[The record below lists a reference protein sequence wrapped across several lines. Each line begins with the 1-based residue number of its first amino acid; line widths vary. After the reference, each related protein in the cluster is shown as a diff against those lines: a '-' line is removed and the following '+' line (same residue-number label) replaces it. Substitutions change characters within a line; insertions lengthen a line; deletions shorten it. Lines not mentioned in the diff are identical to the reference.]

1 MRSIASAPSR
11 NVTSSSFRYLQQKR
25 ASKRGDQ
32 VEGDSDDSCGLG
44 CASGGQA
51 AAIGSQVEGRA
62 ASPPTVIATTTTLSK
77 SGHAN
82 KYVSV

>member
-1 MRSIASAPSR
+1 MLSIASVPPMY
-11 NVTSSSFRYLQQKR
+11 VTSCSFRYLQQKR

-32 VEGDSDDSCGLG
+32 VEEDSDDSCGLG

-51 AAIGSQVEGRA
+51 AAVGSQVEGRA

-82 KYVSV
+82 KCVSV